1 LKLDGFGVF
10 NDQCFRQIIFFDLNY
25 ACRFEAFV
33 ETGTFVGCT
42 AAFMA
47 RNVSAPV
54 YTAEI
59 DPRNFE
65 LAKRRL
71 RGIPNAHI
79 VNANSTKFLASL
91 PLAPT
96 TRTFFYLDAHW
107 YDYLPLADETEL
119 IFSKFRDFVVMVDD
133 FAVPGDEGYGYADY
147 GPGKQLSLRDFHFH
161 KDPRLAIYFPQRSS
175 SRESGNRRG
184 CIVIAS
190 LTMCSFL
197 DDLDCLT
204 RMKSA

>member
-1 LKLDGFGVF
+1 MVKSTERIMNKSLGTIKSLVPRSWLGKVQYRLTPSKLDGFGVF

-42 AAFMA
+42 TAFMA

-65 LAKRRL
+65 FAKRRL
-71 RGIPNAHI
+71 GGIPNVHI
-79 VNANSTKFLASL
+79 VRADSTDFLASL

-96 TRTFFYLDAHW
+96 TRTFFYLDAHLL
-107 YDYLPLADETEL
+107 DYLPLADEAELMEL
-119 IFSKFRDFVVMVDD
+119 INTEFR
-133 FAVPGDEGYGYADY
+133 
-147 GPGKQLSLRDFHFH
+147 
-161 KDPRLAIYFPQRSS
+161 
-175 SRESGNRRG
+175 
-184 CIVIAS
+184 
-190 LTMCSFL
+190 
-197 DDLDCLT
+197 
-204 RMKSA
+204 